1 MSDFPLQKQ
10 IRANLRNTFTFINLL
25 QSSLLSCEKYLVI
38 KIRHIAS
45 FEALL
50 VSLEALPVPTDAH
63 AAMSMAIP
71 APLGQKP
78 RWIVCEE

>member
-1 MSDFPLQKQ
+1 M
-10 IRANLRNTFTFINLL
+10 
-25 QSSLLSCEKYLVI
+25 I

-45 FEALL
+45 FEDLL

-63 AAMSMAIP
+63 TAISVAIP

>member
-1 MSDFPLQKQ
+1 MMWKVFSNK
-10 IRANLRNTFTFINLL
+10 NKT
-25 QSSLLSCEKYLVI
+25 
-38 KIRHIAS
+38 AS

-50 VSLEALPVPTDAH
+50 VSLKALPVPTDAH

-78 RWIVCEE
+78 CWIVCEE